1 MAETAREAEKT
12 IDRASMA
19 SRLTEL
25 ASTIDQA
32 IASTSVLTASRVG
45 AKAIMAFTE
54 SGTTA
59 ARVASFRPVAPL
71 IALYRE
77 PAAGRALSL
86 RWGVTAIPTRN
97 LTSIQWMF
105 HEGSR
110 VALETGYASDGDL
123 IVVVLGLPPGASGN
137 TNLLRVVTLPEPEPT
152 FDQQRFDEIRDS
164 R

>member
-1 MAETAREAEKT
+1 
-12 IDRASMA
+12 
-19 SRLTEL
+19 
-25 ASTIDQA
+25 
-32 IASTSVLTASRVG
+32 
-45 AKAIMAFTE
+45 
-54 SGTTA
+54 
-59 ARVASFRPVAPL
+59 
-71 IALYRE
+71 
-77 PAAGRALSL
+77 
-86 RWGVTAIPTRN
+86 
-97 LTSIQWMF
+97 MF